1 MNKIINIWIVWAVLL
16 LVGCTDHE
24 VLTTY
29 EEVKEAY
36 DPIPIAFSPYI
47 GTTQDLEATTRAD
60 LNFLSYYLKDNNI
73 NKNDYRFRNIPFLGE
88 QRSSHTR
95 IGHTA
100 YNNYIVGVYGF
111 WHDGSDWETDKNK
124 ACLQA
129 DFMTNQPLLHLWRDD
144 PQGPYWT
151 YSPLKYWPNN
161 NASGGANGY
170 STATDKVTFISY
182 YPFQDYNGYEY
193 YKDGQGESTTEP
205 LSIPNSG
212 AGTTVD
218 GVAYW
223 TFQDTPANKTK
234 NNLDLTCITPPAK
247 DATGEAAYTFGFQQK
262 ALTKDHLDFML
273 GINKDISK
281 QDIGNSVT
289 LNLRH
294 ALCAVYVK
302 LAFGDGTS
310 NNSNVFK
317 EAPNVYASELPDQ
330 INWTVNSV
338 TLTGM
343 YDRGTVTPYPTAT
356 GTGFNWTLI
365 TDDGLGNPISP
376 VEYKIFTEGD
386 AYGRYTITEKD
397 YDEDKPISSSNMKYK
412 STNYSVKGNDSPYTV
427 SNGAGLKLLILALP
441 QKANENTY
449 LKIDYDLEYT
459 YNTGSEPLTVNYKN
473 CKESYKLPTGTFDF
487 PAGKRVVF
495 NVNFYSKSVGMDAIV
510 TDWDEEYYNVEENT
524 GVVEE

>member
-60 LNFLSYYLKDNNI
+60 LNFLSYYLRDIKINN
-73 NKNDYRFRNIPFLGE
+73 NQYRFRNIPFLGE

-124 ACLQA
+124 AGLQA

-262 ALTKDHLDFML
+262 AQTKDHLDFML

-294 ALCAVYVK
+294 ALCAVYVNVS
-302 LAFGDGTS
+302 FDGWAKES
-310 NNSNVFK
+310 ANVFL
-317 EAPNVYASELPDQ
+317 EQMPDN
-330 INWTVNSV
+330 IKWTVNSV

-356 GTGFNWTLI
+356 GTGFNWALI
-365 TDDGLGNPISP
+365 TDDGLGNPIPP
-376 VEYKIFTEGD
+376 VDYTIFTETPRPIGNFNISNNEG
-386 AYGRYTITEKD
+386 YNSSL
-397 YDEDKPISSSNMKYK
+397 PISDGNMKYK
-412 STNYSVKGNDSPYTV
+412 RTTASGYIEKNNVYYYNN
-427 SNGAGLKLLILALP
+427 NGSGFKWLILALP

-459 YNTGSEPLTVNYKN
+459 YNSGAEPQKVVYKN

-495 NVNFYSKSVGMDAIV
+495 NITFFLKSIGMDALL
-510 TDWDEEYYNVEENT
+510 TEWEEEYYNVEENT